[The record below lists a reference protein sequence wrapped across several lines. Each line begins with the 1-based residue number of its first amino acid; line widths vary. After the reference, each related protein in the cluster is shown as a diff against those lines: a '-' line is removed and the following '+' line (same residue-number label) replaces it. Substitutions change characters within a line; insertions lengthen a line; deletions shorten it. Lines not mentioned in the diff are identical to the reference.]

1 MENIFSNLVVWSP
14 FGRINSTSHTKSNS
28 VFTGV
33 PYFEKIGARR
43 AARWGPLWGHQGGTP
58 TPPVFPWD
66 LPGKVFPWVLLR
78 VPCVVRHTAEP
89 RGPKR
94 TWQGM
99 APVAVCG
106 LCSAFGRGQYGA
118 PPYSTW
124 RAHHGPCAAYTPTFH
139 SKSNLVC
146 TRVGYFDAVGA
157 GRAARHRPLG
167 GREGAGIACT
177 LAANAQ
183 RGVPGRIVMCHPN
196 PPPSFARRGGSGPGT
211 IRSLPTY

>member
-1 MENIFSNLVVWSP
+1 M
-14 FGRINSTSHTKSNS
+14 
-28 VFTGV
+28 
-33 PYFEKIGARR
+33 
-43 AARWGPLWGHQGGTP
+43 
-58 TPPVFPWD
+58 
-66 LPGKVFPWVLLR
+66 LLR
-78 VPCVVRHTAEP
+78 VPCVVQHTAEP

-196 PPPSFARRGGSGPGT
+196 PPVGPRRNPGPLKGGSPPQVPSCLRSIDLIGVHLVPRGYTVVVTADPFATSLQEISDHYIGPGK
-211 IRSLPTY
+211 IFSAYRENAAI